1 MKLICTLTGAQVE
14 TQTDDAAKKLIA
26 SGGFVEVKEEPKPK
40 RTTRK
45 KAAAKEV

>member
-14 TQTDDAAKKLIA
+14 TQTDEAAERLIA
-26 SGGFVEVKEEPKPK
+26 SGGFKKVDEEPKPK

-45 KAAAKEV
+45 KPARED

>member
-14 TQTDDAAKKLIA
+14 THDDKAAQRLIA
-26 SGGFVEVKEEPKPK
+26 SGGFVKVDDEPKPTK

-45 KAAAKEV
+45 KAVDPK